1 METRTRERLR
11 ERDRSRDIDS
21 SNNADNNGKSKKGII
36 IAVILLMLIANGI
49 FIFYQVTKN
58 NDLLSEKELTIEQQK
73 QEMEKTKIELNN
85 AIAELETKK
94 TELARL
100 GADTLRIY
108 NELQRVKA
116 NMKNQAKGD
125 NYKGAYLKLK
135 QDLNDMKTMVAQY
148 ESEIKKLKNQV
159 DTLQK
164 YNTDLKGKLTAAQM
178 AQNEAKNKVEA
189 AKTEIKEAEKVIK
202 GASGLKAENIQT
214 FTLSA
219 KGKEKEGGEYKVKDI
234 DLLRV
239 SFILPENKLAKTEG
253 KEVILRIIEPDGGA
267 LFDLATGGGSFLF
280 GGKEIFYT
288 QKQDILYDKKSQQV
302 TFDYKKGNPYKP
314 GSYNIEVYSEGTKI
328 GEHSF
333 NVQ

>member
-1 METRTRERLR
+1 MRGS
-11 ERDRSRDIDS
+11 DDS
-21 SNNADNNGKSKKGII
+21 NDGDNGGNGKSKKGII
-36 IAVILLMLIANGI
+36 IAVIFLMLIANGI
-49 FIFYQVTKN
+49 FIYFQVTKN
-58 NDLLSEKELTIEQQK
+58 DELLNEKELTIEQQK
-73 QEMEKTKIELNN
+73 AEMEKTRAELQS

-94 TELARL
+94 SELAKL
-100 GADTLRIY
+100 GADTVALH
-108 NELQRVKA
+108 NELERVKA
-116 NMKNQAKGD
+116 NMKNQD
-125 NYKGAYLKLK
+125 SYKGAYFKLK
-135 QDLNDMKTMVAQY
+135 KDLDDLRAMASVY
-148 ESEIKKLKNQV
+148 EQEIKKLRGQV

-164 YNTDLKGKLTAAQM
+164 NNTRLKSELTAA
-178 AQNEAKNKVEA
+178 ERAK
-189 AKTEIKEAEKVIK
+189 KEANELKQAATTQVKTAVATIK
-202 GASGLKAENIQT
+202 DASGLKAENIQT

-234 DLLRV
+234 DLMRV

-280 GGKEIFYT
+280 NGKEIFYT

-314 GSYNIEVYSEGTKI
+314 GSYNIEVYAEGSKI

>member
-11 ERDRSRDIDS
+11 ERDRTRDTDG
-21 SNNADNNGKSKKGII
+21 SNDGDGKGKSKKGII
-36 IAVILLMLIANGI
+36 IAVIFLMLIANGI
-49 FIFYQVTKN
+49 FIYFQVTKN
-58 NDLLSEKELTIEQQK
+58 DALLNEKDMTIEQQK
-73 QEMEKTKIELNN
+73 AEMEKTK
-85 AIAELETKK
+85 AELEVAITELEAKK
-94 TELARL
+94 ADLARL
-100 GADTLRIY
+100 GADTMRIY
-108 NELQRVKA
+108 NELVRVKA
-116 NMKNQAKGD
+116 NMRNTAKGD

-135 QDLNDMKTMVAQY
+135 ADLADMKSMVSQY

-159 DTLQK
+159 DTLNR
-164 YNTDLKGKLTAAQM
+164 YNGRLKEQLSAAQI
-178 AQNEAKNKVEA
+178 AQNNANAVKNIAKAEV
-189 AKTEIKEAEKVIK
+189 KEAEKIIK

-219 KGKEKEGGEYKVKDI
+219 KGKEKEGGEYKIKDI
-234 DLLRV
+234 DLMRV

-280 GGKEIFYT
+280 NGKEIFYT

-314 GSYNIEVYSEGTKI
+314 GSYNIEVYAEGSKI

>member
-11 ERDRSRDIDS
+11 ERDRMRGSDET
-21 SNNADNNGKSKKGII
+21 NDNGGNGKSKKGII
-36 IAVILLMLIANGI
+36 IAVIFLMLIANGI
-49 FIFYQVTKN
+49 FIYFQVTKN
-58 NDLLSEKELTIEQQK
+58 DELLNEKELTIEQQK
-73 QEMEKTKIELNN
+73 AEMERTKAELQT

-94 TELARL
+94 AELSKL
-100 GADTLRIY
+100 GADTMALH
-108 NELQRVKA
+108 NELVRVKA
-116 NMKNQAKGD
+116 NMKNRSTD
-125 NYKGAYLKLK
+125 SYKGAYLKLK
-135 QDLNDMKTMVAQY
+135 KDLEDLRAMATVY
-148 ESEIKKLKNQV
+148 ESEIKKLRSQV

-164 YNTDLKGKLTAAQM
+164 NNTRLKGELSAAERAKQ
-178 AQNEAKNKVEA
+178 EALALKQA
-189 AKTEIKEAEKVIK
+189 ANTQVKAAAETIK
-202 GASGLKAENIQT
+202 GASSLKAENIQT

-234 DLLRV
+234 DLMRV

-253 KEVILRIIEPDGGA
+253 KEIILRIIEPDGGA

-280 GGKEIFYT
+280 NGKEIFYT

-314 GSYNIEVYSEGTKI
+314 GSYNIEVYAEGTKI